1 MTDVDAC
8 RRFTAIFHEHHR
20 RVFAYAVGRAG
31 REHADDVVA
40 ETFLVAWRRLADV
53 PAKPLPWLL
62 GVARNVVHERYRDQ
76 VRQSALA
83 AELRAWVREAEE
95 DVAEHVTDRAA
106 VLVALAALGD
116 ADREILTLVAWHG
129 LAARDAARVVGCS
142 TATFFVRLHRTYRM
156 LAGVPGIEF
165 LGKVVDQGGRSGF
178 AVAYTRRGDAGWGQ
192 LRLVIDPGTGTVL
205 AEESWF
211 LGKAANAGSG
221 TLMSFTLV
229 LRTGYTNDAA
239 PTA

>member
-1 MTDVDAC
+1 VTDVDAC

-53 PAKPLPWLL
+53 PANPLPWLL

-83 AELRAWVREAEE
+83 LVAKLRAGNSQE
-95 DVAEHVTDRAA
+95 DENYALFYAGRGLVTELPVSGQVRAA
-106 VLVALAALGD
+106 
-116 ADREILTLVAWHG
+116 
-129 LAARDAARVVGCS
+129 
-142 TATFFVRLHRTYRM
+142 TYRM
-156 LAGVPGIEF
+156 LADVPGIEL

-192 LRLVIDPGTGTVL
+192 IRLIIDPGTGTVL

-211 LGKAANAGSG
+211 LGSADSADRSSA

-239 PTA
+239 PTT